1 MQAPIIQEK
10 NNKEHLASLDIIR
23 GIAILMVFFYHCMF
37 WSHGTNKIPW
47 DGWHR
52 DLQQSIDLLILIPIT
67 WGHAGVAVF
76 FVVSG
81 FCIHLS
87 HSRSAGSC
95 SQIEKGGIWFRFV
108 MRRLW
113 RILPPYLVALALFVI
128 GDVVTGQLTDKFTII
143 KQVWT
148 HLFLVHNFFETTH
161 FGINPSFWSIA
172 VEAQL
177 YWIYPLFYYLNRNHG
192 WGKAMM
198 VTFVIE
204 MTIRLG
210 MAFQMFPS
218 TDTFRFI
225 SHGPLAY
232 WFSWTMGAWIAE
244 AWTKRES
251 LFFDR
256 FPFSLAFTIFI
267 ATWFFHPLDAF
278 FFPAA
283 SLATAVLLAQ
293 TIKKQEA
300 PPPRAKHAVC
310 SALGFIGS
318 ISYSLYLFHQP
329 LISLWNKLS
338 TKFIGSPEPIWLF
351 FVLCASIVPITILS
365 WISYRWIECPGIA
378 AGKHF
383 IDRSRLR
390 RTPL

>member
-1 MQAPIIQEK
+1 
-10 NNKEHLASLDIIR
+10 
-23 GIAILMVFFYHCMF
+23 
-37 WSHGTNKIPW
+37 
-47 DGWHR
+47 
-52 DLQQSIDLLILIPIT
+52 
-67 WGHAGVAVF
+67 
-76 FVVSG
+76 
-81 FCIHLS
+81 
-87 HSRSAGSC
+87 
-95 SQIEKGGIWFRFV
+95 
-108 MRRLW
+108 
-113 RILPPYLVALALFVI
+113 
-128 GDVVTGQLTDKFTII
+128 
-143 KQVWT
+143 
-148 HLFLVHNFFETTH
+148 
-161 FGINPSFWSIA
+161 
-172 VEAQL
+172 
-177 YWIYPLFYYLNRNHG
+177 
-192 WGKAMM
+192 
-198 VTFVIE
+198 
-204 MTIRLG
+204 
-210 MAFQMFPS
+210 
-218 TDTFRFI
+218 
-225 SHGPLAY
+225 
-232 WFSWTMGAWIAE
+232 
-244 AWTKRES
+244 